1 MIIVCYIIII
11 KIITMLQ
18 TSNRINYLI
27 VCIQTVHFQF
37 SNDIMGLGHSGNN
50 IATV

>member
-1 MIIVCYIIII
+1 MIIVCYIII

-18 TSNRINYLI
+18 TLNRINYLI

-37 SNDIMGLGHSGNN
+37 SNDIIGLGIIFGTLHL
-50 IATV
+50 